1 MNIHEYQAKALFRS
15 HGLPV
20 LNGIPVATPEAAQAA
35 AEKLG
40 GGICVVKAQIHA
52 GGRGKAGG
60 VKLAHSPQ
68 EAKAIA
74 ASLLGSVLVTR
85 QTGPKGK
92 RVERLYVEQGAQVAK
107 ELYCAVLVDRVQQK
121 ICVMASPAGGMEIED
136 VARTTPELI
145 QKAFIDPVVGFA
157 PEEAERLAQGI
168 GLAGDEAAKA
178 ADFFQKL
185 YTFFFQ
191 ADASLVE
198 VNPLAF
204 LADGRLVALDAKVV
218 FDDNALFRHP
228 EYEVMRDITEED
240 PLEVHAHDVGLNY
253 VALDGD
259 IACMVNGAGLAMATM
274 DTIKL
279 YGGNPANFLDVGG
292 GSDLKKVTAAF
303 QIMLSNPKIRA
314 ILVNIFGGI
323 MRCDVIAQGLVT
335 AMKGV
340 KLTIPLVVRMSGT
353 NEEQARAILA
363 SSPLKVISA
372 SNLDEAARKAVEAAH
387 EHGVAH
393 GERA

>member
-20 LNGIPVATPEAAQAA
+20 LDGIPVTTAQAAQAA

-40 GGICVVKAQIHA
+40 GGLCVVKAQIHA

-60 VKLAHSPQ
+60 VKVARDPEQ
-68 EAKAIA
+68 VRDIA
-74 ASLLGSVLVTR
+74 SAMLGSVLVTK

-92 RVERLYVEQGAQVAK
+92 RVERLYIEQGANIKK
-107 ELYCAVLVDRVQQK
+107 ELYSAVLVDRVQQK
-121 ICVMASPAGGMEIED
+121 ICVMLSPAGGMDIED
-136 VARTTPELI
+136 IASKTPELI
-145 QKAFIDPVVGFA
+145 QKAFIDPTVGFA
-157 PEEAERLAQGI
+157 QEEALRLAQGI
-168 GLAGDEAAKA
+168 GLAGQQAHAAA
-178 ADFFQKL
+178 SFLQKL
-185 YTFFFQ
+185 YAFFYQ

-204 LADGRLVALDAKVV
+204 VDDDRLVALDAKVI

-228 EYEVMRDITEED
+228 EYEVLRDISEED
-240 PLEVHAHDVGLNY
+240 PLEVRAHDAGLNY

-279 YGGNPANFLDVGG
+279 YGGSPANFLDVGG

-303 QIMLSNPKIRA
+303 QIMLSNPKIKA

-323 MRCDVIAQGLVT
+323 MRCDVIAQGLIT

-340 KLTIPLVVRMSGT
+340 NLSVPLVVRMSGT
-353 NEEQARAILA
+353 NEEQARSILA
-363 SSPLKVISA
+363 ASSLPVIA
-372 SNLDEAARKAVEAAH
+372 AHNLDEAARKVVDAACH
-387 EHGVAH
+387 HGLPQ

>member
-15 HGLPV
+15 HDLPV
-20 LNGIPVATPEAAQAA
+20 LDGIPVTTALAAEAAAQ
-35 AEKLG
+35 KLG
-40 GGICVVKAQIHA
+40 GGLCVVKAQIHA

-60 VKLAHSPQ
+60 VKIARNPAQ
-68 EAKAIA
+68 AREIA
-74 ASLLGSVLVTR
+74 AAMLGSTLITK
-85 QTGPKGK
+85 QTGPQGK
-92 RVERLYVEQGAQVAK
+92 RVERVYIEQGAHIQK

-121 ICVMASPAGGMEIED
+121 ICVMLSPAGGMEIEEI
-136 VARTTPELI
+136 ASKTPEQI
-145 QKAFIDPVVGFA
+145 QKAFIDPTVGFS
-157 PEEAERLAQGI
+157 EKEALRLAHGI
-168 GLAGDEAAKA
+168 GLQAEQARSVVCFLQKIYS
-178 ADFFQKL
+178 FF
-185 YTFFFQ
+185 YQ

-204 LADGRLVALDAKVV
+204 VDQGKLVALDAKVI

-228 EYEVMRDITEED
+228 EYEVLRDISEED
-240 PLEVHAHDVGLNY
+240 PLEVRAHDAGLSY

-303 QIMLSNPKIRA
+303 QIMLSNPKIKA

-323 MRCDVIAQGLVT
+323 MRCDVIAQGLIT
-335 AMKGV
+335 AMRGV
-340 KLTIPLVVRMSGT
+340 NLTIPLVVRMSGT
-353 NEEQARAILA
+353 NEEQARSILA
-363 SSPLKVISA
+363 ASTLSVIA
-372 SNLDEAARKAVEAAH
+372 AHNLDEAARKAVEAACH
-387 EHGVAH
+387 HGLPH
-393 GERA
+393 GACA